1 MPLQDWMQL
10 VSVDDH
16 LIEPPHVWRDRLPK
30 KYVEAGPTLIEAK
43 ADRPPDGELDPVM
56 GFEDDHS
63 EPLRDHIFQ
72 AVIHPGSQAWRYEGR
87 LYPQI
92 GLNAVAGKPREQY
105 GTEPLR
111 YDDMIPGCYDPVERV
126 KDMDLDGVEV
136 TMPFPSL
143 PRFSGTLFLEGE
155 DKELA
160 RLCIQAWNDFLLDEW
175 CAAAPHRFIPMSL
188 LPLWDIDAC
197 VAEIERTA
205 AKGSRTISFPENMA
219 HLGLPSFHS
228 GHWDR
233 VFAAAVD
240 HEMPLCMHFGTS
252 GKVPFTATDA
262 PHAVMIAL
270 MGTNSMFAMADLL
283 FSPVFHKFPNLKV
296 AFSEGGVGWIPYLL
310 ERSDATWERHRFYQ
324 NVNQDVR
331 PSELFRRNMY
341 GCFIQDE
348 FGVANRE
355 WIGVDKLLWES
366 DYPHSDS
373 NWPNSRKVTHEH
385 FVNTPDEDVHRIVEL
400 NARELFRFPRK
411 A

>member
-1 MPLQDWMQL
+1 MPLQDWMHL

-16 LIEPPHVWRDRLPK
+16 LIEPPHVWTDRLPR
-30 KYVEAGPTLIEAK
+30 KYVEAGPNLVEATG
-43 ADRPPDGELDPVM
+43 DQ
-56 GFEDDHS
+56 
-63 EPLRDHIFQ
+63 PLRDHIFQ
-72 AVIHPGSQAWRYEGR
+72 AVIAPGSQAWRFEGR
-87 LYPQI
+87 YYPQI
-92 GLNAVAGKPREQY
+92 GLNAVAGKPRELY

-111 YDDMIPGCYDPVERV
+111 YDDMIPGCYDPAERV

-136 TMPFPSL
+136 AMPFPSL
-143 PRFSGTLFLEGE
+143 PRFSGTLFLESE
-155 DKELA
+155 DKELG

-175 CAAAPHRFIPMSL
+175 CAVAPHRFIPMAL
-188 LPLWDIDAC
+188 LPLWDVDAC

-205 AKGSRTISFPENMA
+205 AKGARSISFPENMS

-228 GHWDR
+228 DHWDR

-240 HEMPLCMHFGTS
+240 HQMPLSMHFGTS

-283 FSPVFHKFPNLKV
+283 FSPVFHKFPDLKV

-348 FGVANRE
+348 FGVINRE
-355 WIGVDKLLWES
+355 AIGVDKLLWES

-373 NWPNSRKVTHEH
+373 NWPNSRKVTQEH

-400 NARELFRFPRK
+400 NARELFRFPRP